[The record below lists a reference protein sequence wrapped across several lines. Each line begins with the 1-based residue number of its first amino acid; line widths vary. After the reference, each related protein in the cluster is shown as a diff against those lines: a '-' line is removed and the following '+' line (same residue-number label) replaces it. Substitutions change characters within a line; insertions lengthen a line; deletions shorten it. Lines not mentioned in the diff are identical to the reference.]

1 MHRNPLLIRKF
12 ITAYS
17 LQLTAYSL
25 QLTVYSLL
33 HIAKSNYLILKKQK
47 SKKIFVGLHYYFS
60 HVNQK
65 EWFNF

>member
-25 QLTVYSLL
+25 QFTVYC
-33 HIAKSNYLILKKQK
+33 ILQK
-47 SKKIFVGLHYYFS
+47 ATI
-60 HVNQK
+60 
-65 EWFNF
+65 